1 MYGKK
6 WKKSLKSIAKIW
18 KYNYN
23 KHCNR
28 KVNATK

>member
-6 WKKSLKSIAKIW
+6 WKKSLESIAKIW
-18 KYNYN
+18 KCNYN
-23 KHCNR
+23 KHSNR